1 VEKIVRKAAGRRALD
16 GGCGDGHDN
25 SVFVVVEPFSFDHLS
40 LGPRGLVGP
49 VLGDWVV
56 MDSSLSARLRA
67 GIARGWKV

>member
-49 VLGDWVV
+49 VLGD
-56 MDSSLSARLRA
+56 
-67 GIARGWKV
+67 